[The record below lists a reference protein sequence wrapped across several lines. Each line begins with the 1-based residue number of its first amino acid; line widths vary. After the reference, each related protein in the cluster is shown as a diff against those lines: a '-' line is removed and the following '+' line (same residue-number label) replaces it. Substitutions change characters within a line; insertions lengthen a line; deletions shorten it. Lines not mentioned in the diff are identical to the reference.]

1 MLAESAARLCDA
13 DHVWLFRRDGE
24 VYRWAT
30 SYGHSKQEHER
41 IKQFMLVR
49 ELPPGR
55 ESLVGRTALEGRTVQ
70 IVDVFAD
77 PEYTQTEPRRLACR
91 CWTGRGALRENRARQ
106 HLPAGPRRSE
116 VPVAA
121 ECRTTRAVAPR
132 GQSCGRVT
140 QFWQRRT
147 NVWRKV
153 AKPARAAKRLR
164 SGIGPSK
171 CEVAHTSPQMGSCR
185 STGHGRRPRE
195 RRWQTTSVGVT
206 AMESKARGARGTIPI
221 QVVVPAF
228 RLARPDPRF
237 VTTSTGRSR

>member
-1 MLAESAARLCDA
+1 MAMAKRRKARTFASAPPRRSAQRHTRAPGLEKENLAALKRKLADALEQQAATADVLKVISRSTFDLQTVLDTLAESAARLCDA

-116 VPVAA
+116 VPVHA
-121 ECRTTRAVAPR
+121 ECRATRAAAR
-132 GQSCGRVT
+132 GV
-140 QFWQRRT
+140 
-147 NVWRKV
+147 
-153 AKPARAAKRLR
+153 RA
-164 SGIGPSK
+164 
-171 CEVAHTSPQMGSCR
+171 
-185 STGHGRRPRE
+185 
-195 RRWQTTSVGVT
+195 VGVSHNFGSDEQ
-206 AMESKARGARGTIPI
+206 MFGEK
-221 QVVVPAF
+221 
-228 RLARPDPRF
+228 
-237 VTTSTGRSR
+237 